1 MGGTG
6 DKQEKIDHNCFC
18 GNISNFLSINCNIM
32 IIVMMIMLMLIVAII
47 VLVVNCCSLKPEAS
61 ITHIFNV
68 SCFAFV
74 LCIVLCTVEKDES
87 ICIFVKLFFLGDA
100 RRDINLYIFNQT
112 CL

>member
-18 GNISNFLSINCNIM
+18 GSISSNFLSINCNIM
-32 IIVMMIMLMLIVAII
+32 IIVMMIMLIVAII
-47 VLVVNCCSLKPEAS
+47 VLVLNCCSLKPEAS

-74 LCIVLCTVEKDES
+74 SCIVLCTVEKDES
-87 ICIFVKLFFLGDA
+87 IRNLCYSIFLWEMRVE
-100 RRDINLYIFNQT
+100 T
-112 CL
+112 